1 MQALAT
7 LEDRSAYVRDPTWL
21 PHYYDPF
28 RDTLIFARL
37 PREAQRALPFIDPR
51 FVKREVESPPV
62 PISQLPAAAT
72 RLEAG
77 PLHFIFHTGFCCST
91 LLTRALD
98 IPGVSMGLKEPGVL
112 ASFADYWSNS
122 RRAAGALE
130 ALSITL
136 DLLSRPLTPGETQIV
151 KPSTTVNHIIPQLL
165 HARQDAKAVL
175 LFSSLDTFL
184 RAVARRGLEGRM
196 FARQLFRQFAPV
208 NPLEAGFNGDD
219 ALIHSDLQIA
229 AQAWLMQTSFMEQLA
244 RRFGTSRVRVLN
256 GESLLADPAG
266 TLVQVAKFLDLG
278 LGAETAQ
285 SIAQGSV
292 FQEHAKELGRPFN
305 AAAQKQ
311 QYDEAG
317 QQHREELMMA
327 KHWARAL
334 AIRCGAPLVLE
345 ESLRG

>member
-1 MQALAT
+1 MQASAT
-7 LEDRSAYVRDPTWL
+7 LEDWSAYVRDPTWL

-37 PREAQRALPFIDPR
+37 PRETQRALPFIDPR
-51 FVKREVESPPV
+51 FVKHEIESQPV
-62 PISQLPAAAT
+62 PISQLPADVT
-72 RLEAG
+72 RREAG
-77 PLHFIFHTGFCCST
+77 SLHYIFHTGFCCST

-136 DLLSRPLTPGETQIV
+136 DLLSRPLANGETQIV
-151 KPSTTVNHIIPQLL
+151 KPSTTANHIIPQLL

-184 RAVARRGLEGRM
+184 RAIARRGVEGRM

-208 NPLEAGFNGDD
+208 NPLEVGFSGDD
-219 ALIHSDLQIA
+219 ALLHSDLQIA
-229 AQAWLMQTSFMEQLA
+229 AQAWLMQASFMEQLA
-244 RRFGTSRVRVLN
+244 RRFGTNRVRVLN
-256 GESLLADPAG
+256 SESLLSRPTA
-266 TLVQVAKFLDLG
+266 TLIQIGAFFG
-278 LGAETAQ
+278 LGMTAEN
-285 SIAQGSV
+285 AQGIAEGPV

-305 AAAQKQ
+305 AAAQRQ

-317 QQHREELMMA
+317 RLHREELMMA
-327 KHWARAL
+327 KNWARAL
-334 AIRCGAPLVLE
+334 ATRCGAPLLLE
-345 ESLRG
+345 ESLLG

>member
-1 MQALAT
+1 MQALAASDDGT
-7 LEDRSAYVRDPTWL
+7 TYARDPTWV

-37 PREAQRALPFIDPR
+37 PRDAQRALPFLDPR
-51 FVKREVESPPV
+51 FVKRERESEALPV
-62 PISQLPAAAT
+62 SELPAALISA
-72 RLEAG
+72 EAG

-98 IPGVSMGLKEPGVL
+98 IPGVSMGLKEPAVL
-112 ASFADYWSNS
+112 SSFADYWSNS
-122 RRAAGALE
+122 RRAAGAHE

-136 DLLSRPLTPGETQIV
+136 DLLSRPLARGETQIV

-184 RAVARRGLEGRM
+184 RAIARRGLEGRT

-208 NPLEAGFNGDD
+208 NPLQAGVSDED
-219 ALIHSDLQIA
+219 ALLHSDLQIA
-229 AQAWLMQTSFMEQLA
+229 AQAWLMQASFMEQLA
-244 RRFGTSRVRVLN
+244 RRFGTNRVRVLN
-256 GESLLADPAG
+256 SESVLGDPTG
-266 TLVQVAKFLDLG
+266 TLSHIGAFFDFDLS
-278 LGAETAQ
+278 AETARA
-285 SIAQGSV
+285 IAEGAV

-317 QQHREELMMA
+317 RAHREELMMA
-327 KHWARAL
+327 KNWARAL
-334 AIRCGAPLVLE
+334 AIRCGAPLVLQE
-345 ESLRG
+345 TLRD